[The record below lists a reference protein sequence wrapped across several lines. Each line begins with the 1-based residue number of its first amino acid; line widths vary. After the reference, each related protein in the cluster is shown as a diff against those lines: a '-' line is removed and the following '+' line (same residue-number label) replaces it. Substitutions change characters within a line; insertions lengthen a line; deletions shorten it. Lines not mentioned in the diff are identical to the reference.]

1 MENLNE
7 LTGKIVGCA
16 IEVHK
21 YLWPSLLES
30 AYEECLC
37 YEFEQK
43 NIFYER
49 QKPIP
54 INYKSIKLDVGYRID
69 VLVEKLVVIESKSI
83 DILAP
88 IHTSQILTY
97 LKFSEKKI
105 ELLINFNVTK
115 LKNGL
120 KRYVL

>member
-1 MENLNE
+1 M
-7 LTGKIVGCA
+7 
-16 IEVHK
+16 
-21 YLWPSLLES
+21 
-30 AYEECLC
+30 C